1 MLDKKFRERNLLT
14 PQ

>member
-1 MLDKKFRERNLLT
+1 LSSGNWDGRNLLT